1 MPLKNFS
8 STQRAKKPPL
18 GATLNYNKLT
28 ARGLIGCWLMN
39 EQRGS
44 VCYDISEVKNHLS
57 LINNATFAVGRT
69 TSGVLTG
76 SQATDDSLS
85 APNNK
90 DYVAKSFSVAI
101 WMNPTGTSLNPKIFF
116 FGLPITIQTN
126 SLKRIGWSVRSD
138 EGPTSGE
145 TGNNAIVLGKFSHI
159 VLTWDNANVKIYVNG
174 LLIQTTAKTGSTL
187 DNSAAKLFIGS
198 NQVGNYITAT
208 FDEVRF
214 YKRPLTYEEVFTL
227 YNHPYDDLIFPVK
240 KTFFYHQASGDTV
253 LTLSPAK
260 EAWQAATPIQ
270 RTSLQLPATQMAWQA
285 STPIHRSSLQVPPAQ
300 MAWQSNAL
308 LLGRILTLSP
318 AQMAWQATALPQTRS
333 FTITSA
339 QMAWMAATLLNGSA
353 VTLSISPAQ
362 MAWAATTLLQ
372 RHGLVIPPT
381 QMAWQAPTPILGR
394 AFTLTPAQMAWQANA
409 LVLGRSMGIT
419 PAQIAWQATTPLLG
433 RSFLVTPGQMAWQAN
448 TLIIPRVIV
457 ITATQ
462 MGWQAQ
468 TLTLTATDIGTT
480 PYQRR
485 AGVIVLPI
493 EEHHTPVFLLLDERA
508 DPIFLGFL

>member
-1 MPLKNFS
+1 MPILAYQANRGNSRSLLRKKNSLRRIHPYLNGIKAWFLADPMLFS
-8 STQRAKKPPL
+8 GGIWRNLIQGSHN
-18 GATLNYNKLT
+18 GS
-28 ARGLIGCWLMN
+28 LIGLGNSGAFLGFGGTSRSGGSGELRFQGTTAYVSVRESPDIFILTSESIAISFWYFSYIPNGAVCDFIRKGTGNSTYLVRATGGTSTD
-39 EQRGS
+39 QIAFFYRGS
-44 VCYDISEVKNHLS
+44 DISG
-57 LINNATFAVGRT
+57 I
-69 TSGVLTG
+69 
-76 SQATDDSLS
+76 S
-85 APNNK
+85 A
-90 DYVAKSFSVAI
+90 ASV
-101 WMNPTGTSLNPKIFF
+101 S
-116 FGLPITIQTN
+116 GLPKGQWIHI
-126 SLKRIGWSVRSD
+126 IG
-138 EGPTSGE
+138 TYTLASGLF
-145 TGNNAIVLGKFSHI
+145 VY
-159 VLTWDNANVKIYVNG
+159 YVNG
-174 LLIQTTAKTGSTL
+174 VQRLTQTGVCNTNIADTGEALT
-187 DNSAAKLFIGS
+187 IGS
-198 NQVGNYITAT
+198 NSGVNPFYGFIDDIRIYKNFIERPIAQGIYRDGLTGYKET
-208 FDEVRF
+208 FLR
-214 YKRPLTYEEVFTL
+214 K
-227 YNHPYDDLIFPVK
+227 DLHFFPIQSAGQSV
-240 KTFFYHQASGDTV
+240 TISASQM
-253 LTLSPAK
+253 
-260 EAWQAATPIQ
+260 AWQATTLIH
-270 RTSLQLPATQMAWQA
+270 RSSLQFPPTQMAWQA
-285 STPIHRSSLQVPPAQ
+285 T
-300 MAWQSNAL
+300 
-308 LLGRILTLSP
+308 T
-318 AQMAWQATALPQTRS
+318 LPQTRS

-353 VTLSISPAQ
+353 VTLSISPAK